1 MLDLIQFMDDY
12 KSTHDAR
19 LRPGDWVGRLVRYW
33 PQLISLISSF
43 ATIIGL
49 IIAVFSVND
58 KATLSV
64 IYAVELSAFSLFLMG
79 YVIFQE
85 YRFSRKAR
93 YAEALYS
100 IHSCVH
106 FLRDYQ
112 FDQKLLTNTADCQR
126 QLSKVVTSLAN
137 SFSLVTGTHCRACIK
152 MLEFR
157 NISQDE
163 YQKLPDNKTR
173 LNYLFVSTFCRDEI
187 TTTASVNKAENKDKY
202 THHVIGNTD
211 FRELYLDVNKRIFF
225 CNDIQACG
233 GDYQNSST
241 QTGQKISYRSVI
253 TWPIRKLVYRQD
265 KDDAG
270 KFNEDQ
276 DILGFLCVDSARR
289 NIFREDYDREMG
301 AIVADSLFVFLK
313 KYHDYFP
320 IK

>member
-1 MLDLIQFMDDY
+1 MNDY

-19 LRPGDWVGRLVRYW
+19 LRQADWAGRLVRYW
-33 PQLISLISSF
+33 PQIISLISSF
-43 ATIIGL
+43 ATIVGL

-93 YAEALYS
+93 YAEAMYS

-112 FDQKLLTNTADCQR
+112 FDEKILKDPTDCQE
-126 QLSKVVTSLAN
+126 QLKKVVTSLAN
-137 SFSLVTGTHCRACIK
+137 AFSLVTGTHCRACIK
-152 MLEFR
+152 TLEVR
-157 NISQDE
+157 GISQDNF
-163 YQKLPDNKTR
+163 QNLQDNNAKL
-173 LNYLFVSTFCRDEI
+173 LHLFVNTFCRDEI
-187 TTTASVNKAENKDKY
+187 TTTASVNKAESKDKY

-211 FRELYLDVNKRIFF
+211 FRVLYLDVNKRIFF

-253 TWPIRKLVYRQD
+253 TWPIRKLVYKQD
-265 KDDAG
+265 QDDAG

-320 IK
+320 NK